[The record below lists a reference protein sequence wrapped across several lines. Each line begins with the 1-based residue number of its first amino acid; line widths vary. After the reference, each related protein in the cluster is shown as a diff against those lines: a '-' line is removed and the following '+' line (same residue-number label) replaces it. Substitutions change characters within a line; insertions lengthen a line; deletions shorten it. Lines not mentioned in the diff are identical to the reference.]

1 MSDTEEVVI
10 TRTTRAPKNT
20 KPEIAREKLKEK
32 RERLKKEKE
41 NAIIEEAKK
50 RIIEDEQ
57 KKKLEEEAKL
67 KEEEDKKNTDPI
79 YLLSKQMATMMAMLK
94 PPTEPVVRQPEP
106 EPPKKRAPRAKKVS
120 AIEQEQM
127 AKITVKPKPKPAPK
141 PRAPRKK
148 KVSEITESES
158 NVFIGKERRTPP
170 VQEVSFEPR
179 QEQGNSNPLLGAF
192 MSRRNMNSAY

>member
-32 RERLKKEKE
+32 RERLKKEKD

-67 KEEEDKKNTDPI
+67 KEEQDKKNTDPI

-94 PPTEPVVRQPEP
+94 PPTEPLVRQPEP
-106 EPPKKRAPRAKKVS
+106 ESPKKRAPRAKKVS
-120 AIEQEQM
+120 AIEQEKEQM
-127 AKITVKPKPKPAPK
+127 AKITVKPKPK

-179 QEQGNSNPLLGAF
+179 QEQGSSNPLLGAF